1 MMAGLPE
8 INLSDSMPSVS
19 LQEVREQCEEVLN
32 KADKQLLYYY
42 YLHWDCQNI
51 VKLLKNPDAEL
62 EIFGNFTMDQYQDLL
77 TSAREMNFNVHRPQ
91 VRDEVSQQDDQTMVL
106 DAVGHQQ
113 YPDGHDSAPERMEH
127 R

>member
-51 VKLLKNPDAEL
+51 VKLLNTCHTES
-62 EIFGNFTMDQYQDLL
+62 QC
-77 TSAREMNFNVHRPQ
+77 Q
-91 VRDEVSQQDDQTMVL
+91 VRVKLHGVFPSWR
-106 DAVGHQQ
+106 G
-113 YPDGHDSAPERMEH
+113 
-127 R
+127 